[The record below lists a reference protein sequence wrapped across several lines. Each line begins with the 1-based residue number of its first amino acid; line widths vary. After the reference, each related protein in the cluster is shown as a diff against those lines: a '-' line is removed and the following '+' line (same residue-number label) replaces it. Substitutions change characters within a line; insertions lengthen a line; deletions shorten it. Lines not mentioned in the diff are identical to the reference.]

1 VTNEF
6 ETKQER
12 IQALLE
18 KHKLDGL
25 LLRRGNNFAW
35 ATCGASASINI
46 AESNGEVSLLITR
59 TGRHLVTNNI
69 EAARLIHEEKLDA
82 DWKFHIGP
90 WYEVQQK
97 TIDLLVRG
105 LKLGGDGCWVG
116 ELDLSADLT
125 HLRANLTVEESERF
139 RELGRLCAKAMEAAI
154 RAVRP
159 GQSEH
164 QIAALLA
171 SESERRGV
179 QVTVNLVATD
189 ERVFAFRHPLPTDKK
204 LDRYAML
211 VLCGRKWGLVCSIT
225 RLVHFG
231 RIPDEL
237 RRKAEAVGSVDAT
250 FITATK
256 PGATLGAIFLAA
268 MQTYTREGFPGEWQ
282 LHHQGGLAGYLP
294 REIMASED
302 SKIPVQVGQ
311 VFAWNPSIT
320 GVKSE
325 DTILIK
331 EHGNEV
337 LTAIQSWP
345 MLEVHLNG
353 QTFLRPA
360 ILERD

>member
-12 IQALLE
+12 IRALLE
-18 KHKLDGL
+18 KYKLDGL
-25 LLRRGNNFAW
+25 LLRRSNNFAW

-69 EAARLIHEEKLDA
+69 EAARLVQEEKLDA
-82 DWKFHIGP
+82 DWEFHTAP

-97 TIDLLVRG
+97 TIDSLVRG
-105 LKLGGDGCWVG
+105 LKLGGDGCWAG
-116 ELDLSADLT
+116 ELDLSAELI
-125 HLRANLTVEESERF
+125 HLRANLTPEEGNRF
-139 RELGRLCAKAMEAAI
+139 RELGRLCAEAMEAAI
-154 RAVRP
+154 LAVRP
-159 GQSEH
+159 GHSEYE
-164 QIAALLA
+164 IAALLTT
-171 SESERRGV
+171 ESERRGV
-179 QVTVNLVATD
+179 QAIVNLVATD
-189 ERVFAFRHPLPTDKK
+189 ERVFAFRHPLPTAKR

-211 VLCGRKWGLVCSIT
+211 VLCGRKSGLVCSIT

-237 RRKAEAVGSVDAT
+237 RRKAEAVGSVGAT

-256 PGATLGAIFLAA
+256 PGATLGAIFLEA
-268 MQTYTREGFPGEWQ
+268 MQTYTTEGFPREWQ

-294 REIMASED
+294 REIIASPD
-302 SKIPVQVGQ
+302 SNVPVQAGQ

-331 EHGNEV
+331 EHGNED
-337 LTAIQSWP
+337 LTAIQAWP